1 MGRAGSGC
9 SSLLL
14 LLSLFFSTL
23 FFPALLVE
31 DELDDDDESFGD
43 PPAPARVGVRSFHS
57 ATILRTLVSGE
68 RGLPCAGRRREA
80 GGVCAVVPD
89 WDWV

>member
-1 MGRAGSGC
+1 MGSAGSGC

-23 FFPALLVE
+23 FFSALLVE

-43 PPAPARVGVRSFHS
+43 PPRQRA
-57 ATILRTLVSGE
+57 ATILRTLASGE

>member
-1 MGRAGSGC
+1 MGSAGSGC

-23 FFPALLVE
+23 FFSALLVE
-31 DELDDDDESFGD
+31 DELDDDESFGD

-68 RGLPCAGRRREA
+68 RGLPCAGRRSEA
-80 GGVCAVVPD
+80 GGVCVVVPD